1 MYWQQKPQAGNT
13 DAVHTCTQKTRS
25 LWIHDQ
31 DIAQIDVPQV
41 LPPNLWLHS
50 DQAIRDTVGQP
61 YRWER
66 TNKTPGR
73 KSHKAQ
79 DAVLGS
85 PLVDVWNHHMRRDSS
100 DACTAI
106 PRFVDEWPVLS
117 DEQIEHESQM
127 PNLDKA
133 ADVAQM
139 NRLWNAPRYAPQR
152 AVPSR
157 YKANQSS
164 QSSGSQQSKA
174 LISRDQR
181 HWNRQT
187 NTNAGWGGRSS
198 GSQQTGHVPTTR
210 GGSSAQWWP
219 QC

>member
-1 MYWQQKPQAGNT
+1 M
-13 DAVHTCTQKTRS
+13 
-25 LWIHDQ
+25 
-31 DIAQIDVPQV
+31 PQV
-41 LPPNLWLHS
+41 LPPNLWLHTNV
-50 DQAIRDTVGQP
+50 AIRDSVGQP

-73 KSHKAQ
+73 NSHKAQ
-79 DAVLGS
+79 DPVLGS
-85 PLVDVWNHHMRRDSS
+85 PLVDVWNHYMRRDSS

-106 PRFVDEWPVLS
+106 PRSVTEWPVLS
-117 DEQIEHESQM
+117 DEQIEHESHL

-133 ADVAQM
+133 ADTAQM
-139 NRLWNAPRYAPQR
+139 TRLWNAPRYAPQR
-152 AVPSR
+152 AAPSR

-181 HWNRQT
+181 HWNKQT
-187 NTNAGWGGRSS
+187 NTNAGWGGTGS

-210 GGSSAQWWP
+210 GSSSAQWWP
-219 QC
+219 QY